1 MTLETVLG
9 EPALF
14 RLTQDDELPHDLSL
28 RERRL
33 LVGSLNFHSLMAP
46 ERELVVHAYDGD
58 REWLPRTTDDTTF
71 DGLSRAY
78 RSRLF
83 SVTMQSSVSAEG
95 LTGNAITALADE
107 FISQPSRH
115 IHVSRDEVLAFDPPR
130 HMSSDPVRK
139 ALRAVRASKP
149 LMYDVARDVELLRH
163 RGRVQRRADRRNY
176 EGEFEP
182 GGYHDDLE
190 INPAPPARPDA
201 AKAVIIG
208 LHWFELG
215 GAERWAFETVR
226 LVREA
231 GLLPIVLT
239 NRDSHQPWVAR
250 AELDGALIIPFSDHT
265 VLSQTVGYEQLLR
278 GLLTQFDVRGVVVHH
293 NQWLYDRLHWIR
305 RSRPEIPIM
314 DSTHIVE
321 YRGGGYPMSS
331 VVVEEVISA
340 HHVISPS
347 LGKWMTEV
355 QGVPAEKV
363 VMAPLGGLTVE
374 IKDAQ
379 FRPRGPHEPFTV
391 AFVGR
396 MARQKAPEVFVAM
409 VMKLRAHGDRLRF
422 IMHGDGEMSSWID
435 DIIRGHGLTDVI
447 ERRHSSRP
455 VADTL
460 DESHVLVVT
469 SHNEG
474 LTLTTLEAIA
484 HGLPVIS
491 TDVGAQSDIIPA
503 RALVSRDVYGAARE
517 AAKAV
522 EVLLESE
529 NARRELWQ
537 DEKNLEK
544 QLLSKPS
551 ASEWFAQEVRTW

>member
-1 MTLETVLG
+1 MTLENVLG

-14 RLTQDDELPHDLSL
+14 RLTDDAELPHDMSL

-33 LVGSLNFHSLMAP
+33 FVGSLNFHALMAP
-46 ERELVVHAYDGD
+46 TRELVVHAYDGD
-58 REWLPRTTDDTTF
+58 RECLPRTTDDTTF

-83 SVTMQSSVSAEG
+83 SVTMQSKVEARGLGGSAFTVKAEQ
-95 LTGNAITALADE
+95 

-115 IHVSRDEVLAFDPPR
+115 IHISRDEVLAFDPPR
-130 HMSSDPVRK
+130 HMSSDPIRR

-149 LMYDVARDVELLRH
+149 LLYDVARDVELLRH
-163 RGRVQRRADRRNY
+163 RARVQRRADRRNY

-182 GGYHDDLE
+182 GGYHDDLD
-190 INPAPPARPDA
+190 ISPAPPAQPNA
-201 AKAVIIG
+201 EKAVVIG

-239 NRDSHQPWVAR
+239 NRDSHQPWIAR
-250 AELDGALIIPFSDHT
+250 AELDGALVIPFSDHT
-265 VLSQTVGYEQLLR
+265 VHSQTVGYEQLLR
-278 GLLTQFDVRGVVVHH
+278 GIFTTFDVRGVVVHH

-305 RSRPEIPIM
+305 RSRPDVPIV

-347 LGKWMTEV
+347 LGKWMTDV
-355 QGVPAEKV
+355 QGVPAHKV
-363 VMAPLGGLTVE
+363 VMAPLGGLTVS

-379 FRPRGPHEPFTV
+379 FRPRGEGEPLTV

-409 VMKLRAHGDRLRF
+409 VMKLRSHGDRLRF

-447 ERRHSSRP
+447 ERRHSATP

-503 RALVSRDVYGAARE
+503 RALVSRDVYGAAKE
-517 AAKAV
+517 AADAV
-522 EVLLESE
+522 ARLLASEES
-529 NARRELWQ
+529 RRELWQ
-537 DEKNLEK
+537 DEKKMEK
-544 QLLSKPS
+544 ELLSKPS